1 MMAFTRSRRPGPTS
15 ARRRAPGSAGERPAM
30 LPRAATVPAQGFA
43 LRAVV
48 LLGSRLAAEAPAPTA
63 AVRSGR
69 ARRERVFD
77 GTVEAVNRATVS
89 AQPSG
94 RVAEILYDVNAFVE
108 AGAVIMRF
116 TDAEQRAALRQAAAG
131 LEEAEARFTEA
142 EQEYTRVEGMF
153 RNETGSRHRFG
164 PAP

>member
-48 LLGSRLAAEAPAPTA
+48 LLGALIAAGAALAAEVPFPTA
-63 AVRSGR
+63 EVRYER
-69 ARRERVFD
+69 APRERVFD

-89 AQPSG
+89 AQTSG
-94 RVAEILYDVNAFVE
+94 RVAEILYDVNDFVE

-131 LEEAEARFTEA
+131 
-142 EQEYTRVEGMF
+142 
-153 RNETGSRHRFG
+153 
-164 PAP
+164 